1 MKTKLREPI
10 NSITHLAGAGVFLIG
25 TIIMIAHRIIT
36 DAPLKNIIGVTVFGI
51 SLIMLY
57 MASGIYHAYIGSE
70 KVLEKLKKLDHS
82 MIYVL
87 IAGSYTPMCLQVLTG
102 TKQVV
107 ILSIIWAIALFGI
120 FGKIFFLNI
129 PRVLYTFFYLFM
141 GWIVIFFIG
150 DVYRGVDFNGFLLLF
165 IGGVLY
171 SIGGIIYMIKK
182 PNFSKEF
189 GFHELF
195 HLFILGGSL
204 FHYFFTFFY
213 LTA

>member
-25 TIIMIAHRIIT
+25 TILIIAQRIIAN
-36 DAPLKNIIGVTVFGI
+36 APLRDIIGVTVFGI
-51 SLIMLY
+51 SLVMLY
-57 MASGIYHAYIGSE
+57 MASGIYHAYMGGE
-70 KVLEKLKKLDHS
+70 KVLGKLKKLDHS

-107 ILSIIWAIALFGI
+107 ILSVIWAIALFGI
-120 FGKIFFLNI
+120 FGKIFMPNV

-141 GWIVIFFIG
+141 GWIVVFFIG
-150 DVYRGVDFNGFLLLF
+150 DVYRGVDLSGFILLF
-165 IGGVLY
+165 VGGVLY

-182 PNFSKEF
+182 PNFSKDF
-189 GFHELF
+189 GFHEFF

-204 FHYFFTFFY
+204 FHYLFTFFY

>member
-25 TIIMIAHRIIT
+25 TILIIAQRIIAN
-36 DAPLKNIIGVTVFGI
+36 APLRDIIGVTVFGI
-51 SLIMLY
+51 SLVMLY
-57 MASGIYHAYIGSE
+57 MASGIYHAYMGGE
-70 KVLEKLKKLDHS
+70 KVLGKLKKLDHS

-87 IAGSYTPMCLQVLTG
+87 IAGCFTHMCLQVLTG

-107 ILSIIWAIALFGI
+107 ILSVIWAIALFGI
-120 FGKIFFLNI
+120 FGKIFMPNV

-141 GWIVIFFIG
+141 GWIVVFFIG
-150 DVYRGVDFNGFLLLF
+150 DVYRGVDLSGFILLF
-165 IGGVLY
+165 VGGVLY

-182 PNFSKEF
+182 PNFSKDF
-189 GFHELF
+189 GFHEFF

-204 FHYFFTFFY
+204 FHYLFTFFY

>member
-25 TIIMIAHRIIT
+25 TILIIAQRIIAN
-36 DAPLKNIIGVTVFGI
+36 APLRDIIGVTVFGI
-51 SLIMLY
+51 SLVMLY
-57 MASGIYHAYIGSE
+57 MASGIYHAYMGSE
-70 KVLEKLKKLDHS
+70 KVLGKLKKLDHS

-107 ILSIIWAIALFGI
+107 ILSVIWAIALFGI
-120 FGKIFFLNI
+120 FGKIFMPNV

-141 GWIVIFFIG
+141 GWIVVFFIG
-150 DVYRGVDFNGFLLLF
+150 DVYRGVDLSGFILLF
-165 IGGVLY
+165 VGGVLY

-182 PNFSKEF
+182 PNFSKDF
-189 GFHELF
+189 GFHEFF

-204 FHYFFTFFY
+204 FHYLFTFFY

>member
-1 MKTKLREPI
+1 MKTTLREPI
-10 NSITHLAGAGVFLIG
+10 NSITHLAGAAVFFIG
-25 TIIMIAHRIIT
+25 TVLIIAQRIL
-36 DAPLKNIIGVTVFGI
+36 AGSPLRDIIGVSVFGL

-57 MASGIYHAYIGSE
+57 LASGIYHGYTGSE
-70 KVLEKLKKLDHS
+70 KVIAKLKKLDHS

-107 ILSIIWAIALFGI
+107 ILSVIWGIALFGI
-120 FGKIFFLNI
+120 ISKIFIPNI

-141 GWIVIFFIG
+141 GWIVVFFIG
-150 DVYRGVDFNGFLLLF
+150 DVYRGVDFRGFILLF

-171 SIGGIIYMIKK
+171 SIGGFIYMIKK
-182 PNFSKEF
+182 PNFSKSF
-189 GFHELF
+189 GFHEFF

-204 FHYFFTFFY
+204 FHYLFTFFY